1 MPASQ
6 KNKILAYFLVL
17 ATIGTFIVVALQTF
31 EVRLETQEGYPVA
44 SSFRADARGCRA
56 LYESLHRVPGVQ
68 TARFLRTFSNLPPA
82 DGRSLVIA
90 GVDPQ
95 INTLRVQDRKSLS
108 AWAESGGTLII
119 GLAVDDKNSG
129 QAGSPDYELVV
140 PQKEQ
145 SSPSPNLKS
154 TPPSEEFWIETLQG
168 AGVHVFRHVDS
179 SARHHFVSR
188 VFATSG
194 SWLGPLYFR
203 DLQSP
208 WRVVAEA
215 DHLPVVI
222 QRSLGCGNVILV
234 ADSYLLTNG
243 SLATDRET
251 GFLGWLFRK
260 SSTVLFDESHFGFM
274 ENPGVVSLARRYG
287 LESAFF
293 VLLILALFFV
303 WANRYSLVPKSA
315 SRSAES
321 LIVPGKGGETV
332 FLNLLRRSLPTK
344 DLLSTCAELW
354 RKGVHDA
361 GKTRKLDQLLPTL
374 DPRSSAVARYNQ
386 LSQRL
391 NERT

>member
-1 MPASQ
+1 MPASR

-119 GLAVDDKNSG
+119 ALAVDDKNSG

-145 SSPSPNLKS
+145 RSPSPNLKS

-188 VFATSG
+188 VFATPG

-222 QRSLGCGNVILV
+222 QRSLGRGNVILV

>member
-119 GLAVDDKNSG
+119 ALAVDDKNSG

-145 SSPSPNLKS
+145 RSPSPNLKS

-222 QRSLGCGNVILV
+222 QRSLGRGNVILV

>member
-1 MPASQ
+1 MPASR
-6 KNKILAYFLVL
+6 KNKIVAYFFVL
-17 ATIGTFIVVALQTF
+17 ATIGTFVVVALQTF
-31 EVRLETQEGYPVA
+31 EMRLETQEGYPVA

-56 LYESLHRVPGVQ
+56 LYESLRRVPGVQ
-68 TARFLRTFSNLPPA
+68 TARFLRSFSNLPPA
-82 DGRSLVIA
+82 DGKSLVIA
-90 GVDPQ
+90 GINPQ
-95 INTLRVQDRKSLS
+95 TNILRVQDRKSLS
-108 AWAESGGTLII
+108 AWAEAGGTLII
-119 GLAVDDKNSG
+119 TLAVEDKNSG
-129 QAGSPDYELVV
+129 KAGSSDYELVV
-140 PQKEQ
+140 PRKEQ
-145 SSPSPNLKS
+145 GSPSPNTQS
-154 TPPSEEFWIETLQG
+154 TPPPEEFWIETLQG
-168 AGVHVFRHVDS
+168 AGVHVFRHVDN
-179 SARHHFVSR
+179 SARHHFASG

-222 QRSLGCGNVILV
+222 QRSFGRGNVILV

-243 SLATDRET
+243 SLASDRET

-260 SSTVLFDESHFGFM
+260 STTILFDESHFGFV

-332 FLNLLRRSLPTK
+332 FVNLLRRSLPAK

-354 RKGVHDA
+354 RKGVHDV

>member
-1 MPASQ
+1 MPASR
-6 KNKILAYFLVL
+6 KNKVLAYSLVL
-17 ATIGTFIVVALQTF
+17 ATIGTFVVVALQTF

-44 SSFRADARGCRA
+44 SSFRADARGGRA

-82 DGRSLVIA
+82 DSRSLIIA
-90 GVDPQ
+90 GINPQ
-95 INTLRVQDRKSLS
+95 ANILRVQDRKSLS
-108 AWAESGGTLII
+108 AWAEAGGTLIVT
-119 GLAVDDKNSG
+119 LASEDRNSG
-129 QAGSPDYELVV
+129 KAGSPDYELVV
-140 PQKEQ
+140 PQKEERP
-145 SSPSPNLKS
+145 PSPNAKS
-154 TPPSEEFWIETLQG
+154 SPPTEEFWIETLQG
-168 AGVHVFRHVDS
+168 AGVHVFRHVDT
-179 SARHHFVSR
+179 SARHHFVSN

-203 DLQSP
+203 DLQPP

-215 DHLPVVI
+215 DHLPVII
-222 QRSLGCGNVILV
+222 QRSFGRGNIILI
-234 ADSYLLTNG
+234 ADSYLLSNG
-243 SLATDRET
+243 SLAGDRET

-260 SSTVLFDESHFGFM
+260 STTVLFDESHFGFM

-303 WANRYSLVPKSA
+303 WASRYSLVPKSA
-315 SRSAES
+315 SRSSES
-321 LIVPGKGGETV
+321 LIVPGQGGETIFV
-332 FLNLLRRSLPTK
+332 NLLRRSLPTK

-354 RKGVHDA
+354 RKGMHDA

>member
-1 MPASQ
+1 MPASR
-6 KNKILAYFLVL
+6 KNKILAYCLVL
-17 ATIGTFIVVALQTF
+17 TTIGTFIVVALQTF

-90 GVDPQ
+90 GIDPQ
-95 INTLRVQDRKSLS
+95 TNTLRVQDRKSLS

-119 GLAVDDKNSG
+119 ALAVDDKNSG

-222 QRSLGCGNVILV
+222 QRSLGRGNVVLV

-361 GKTRKLDQLLPTL
+361 GKTRKLDRLLPTL

>member
-1 MPASQ
+1 MPASR
-6 KNKILAYFLVL
+6 KNKILACFLVL
-17 ATIGTFIVVALQTF
+17 ATIGTFVVVGLQTF

-90 GVDPQ
+90 GINPQ
-95 INTLRVQDRKSLS
+95 INLLRVQDRKSLS
-108 AWAESGGTLII
+108 AWAEAGGTLII
-119 GLAVDDKNSG
+119 TLAVEDKNSG
-129 QAGSPDYELVV
+129 NAGSPDYELVV

-145 SSPSPNLKS
+145 GSPSPNTKS
-154 TPPSEEFWIETLQG
+154 IPPTEEFWIETLQG
-168 AGVHVFRHVDS
+168 AGVHVFRHVDT
-179 SARHHFVSR
+179 SARHHFVSS

-222 QRSLGCGNVILV
+222 QRSFGRGNVILI

-243 SLATDRET
+243 SLASDRET

-260 SSTVLFDESHFGFM
+260 SATVLFDESHFGFI

-287 LESAFF
+287 LDSAFF

-332 FLNLLRRSLPTK
+332 LVNLLRRSLPTK

>member
-1 MPASQ
+1 
-6 KNKILAYFLVL
+6 
-17 ATIGTFIVVALQTF
+17 
-31 EVRLETQEGYPVA
+31 
-44 SSFRADARGCRA
+44 
-56 LYESLHRVPGVQ
+56 VQ

-119 GLAVDDKNSG
+119 ALAVDDKNSG
-129 QAGSPDYELVV
+129 QAGSPDSELVV

-145 SSPSPNLKS
+145 RSPSPNLKS

-222 QRSLGCGNVILV
+222 QRSLGRGNVILV
-234 ADSYLLTNG
+234 ADSYLFTNG

>member
-1 MPASQ
+1 MPASR

-17 ATIGTFIVVALQTF
+17 ATIGTFVVVALQTF

-90 GVDPQ
+90 GINPQ
-95 INTLRVQDRKSLS
+95 TNILRVQDRKSLS
-108 AWAESGGTLII
+108 AWAEAGGTLII
-119 GLAVDDKNSG
+119 TLAAEDKNSG
-129 QAGSPDYELVV
+129 KTGSPDYELVV

-145 SSPSPNLKS
+145 GSPSPNTKA
-154 TPPSEEFWIETLQG
+154 TPPTEEFWLETLQG
-168 AGVHVFRHVDS
+168 AGVHVFRHVDN
-179 SARHHFVSR
+179 SARHRFVSS

-208 WRVVAEA
+208 WRVVAES

-222 QRSLGCGNVILV
+222 QRSFGRGNVTLV

-243 SLATDRET
+243 ALASDRET
-251 GFLGWLFRK
+251 AFLGWLFRK

-287 LESAFF
+287 LEPAFF

-321 LIVPGKGGETV
+321 LIVSGKGGETV
-332 FLNLLRRSLPTK
+332 FVNLLRRSLPTK
-344 DLLSTCAELW
+344 DLLSTCVELW
-354 RKGVHDA
+354 RKGLHDA

>member
-1 MPASQ
+1 MPASR
-6 KNKILAYFLVL
+6 KNKILAYSLVL
-17 ATIGTFIVVALQTF
+17 ATIGTFVVVALQTF

-56 LYESLHRVPGVQ
+56 LYESLHRVPNVQ

-90 GVDPQ
+90 GINPQ
-95 INTLRVQDRKSLS
+95 TNILRLQDRKSLS
-108 AWAESGGTLII
+108 AWAEAGGTLII
-119 GLAVDDKNSG
+119 TLAVEDKNSG
-129 QAGSPDYELVV
+129 KAGSPDYELVV
-140 PQKEQ
+140 PQKEPG
-145 SSPSPNLKS
+145 SPSPNTKS
-154 TPPSEEFWIETLQG
+154 TPPTEEFWIETLQD
-168 AGVHVFRHVDS
+168 AGVHIFRHVDN

-194 SWLGPLYFR
+194 SWLGALYFQ

-222 QRSLGCGNVILV
+222 QRSFGRGNVILI

-243 SLATDRET
+243 SLASDRET

-260 SSTVLFDESHFGFM
+260 STTVLFDESHFGFI

-321 LIVPGKGGETV
+321 PMVPGKGGETV
-332 FLNLLRRSLPTK
+332 LLNLLRRSLPTK

-354 RKGVHDA
+354 RNGVHDA

>member
-119 GLAVDDKNSG
+119 ALAVDDKNSG

-188 VFATSG
+188 VFATLG

-222 QRSLGCGNVILV
+222 QRSLGRGNVILV

>member
-1 MPASQ
+1 MPASR
-6 KNKILAYFLVL
+6 KNKILAYCLVL

-90 GVDPQ
+90 GIDPQ
-95 INTLRVQDRKSLS
+95 TNTLRVQDRKSLS

-119 GLAVDDKNSG
+119 ALAVDDKNSG

-222 QRSLGCGNVILV
+222 QRSLGRGNVVLV

-361 GKTRKLDQLLPTL
+361 GKTRKLDRLLPTL

>member
-1 MPASQ
+1 MPASR
-6 KNKILAYFLVL
+6 KNKVLAYFLVL
-17 ATIGTFIVVALQTF
+17 ATIGTFVVVALQTF

-56 LYESLHRVPGVQ
+56 LSERLHRVPGVQ

-90 GVDPQ
+90 GINPQ
-95 INTLRVQDRKSLS
+95 TNILRVQDRKSLS
-108 AWAESGGTLII
+108 AWAEAGGTLII
-119 GLAVDDKNSG
+119 TLAAEDKNSG
-129 QAGSPDYELVV
+129 KTGSPDYELVV

-145 SSPSPNLKS
+145 GSPSPNTKA
-154 TPPSEEFWIETLQG
+154 TPPTEEFWLETLQG
-168 AGVHVFRHVDS
+168 AGVHVFRHVDN
-179 SARHHFVSR
+179 SARHRFVSS

-208 WRVVAEA
+208 WRVVAES
-215 DHLPVVI
+215 DHLPVGI
-222 QRSLGCGNVILV
+222 QRSFGRGNVTLV

-243 SLATDRET
+243 ALASDRET
-251 GFLGWLFRK
+251 AFLGWLFRK

-287 LESAFF
+287 LEPAFF

-321 LIVPGKGGETV
+321 LIVSGKGGETV
-332 FLNLLRRSLPTK
+332 FVNLLRRSLPTK
-344 DLLSTCAELW
+344 DLLSTCVELW
-354 RKGVHDA
+354 RKGLHDA